1 MTHSMTRRWCARP
14 DRVFRTPVLVVTSPM
29 MARVSRHRII
39 TVGSISLQSTALV
52 LMCRLFLTRS
62 SEYYKLSSMANMG
75 TIVGLSGS
83 GGSGRMGGK
92 AMD

>member
-1 MTHSMTRRWCARP
+1 MTHSMTHRWCARP
-14 DRVFRTPVLVVTSPM
+14 DHVFRTPVLVVTSPM

-83 GGSGRMGGK
+83 GGSGSVGGK
-92 AMD
+92 AMG